1 MEIACPDIDAMG
13 TTVDPVLPRPPKL
26 AVIGNA
32 AAVAAY
38 DGVLEM
44 LLRVP

>member
-1 MEIACPDIDAMG
+1 MEIACPDIDAME
-13 TTVDPVLPRPPKL
+13 TDADPVLPRPPKF
-26 AVIGNA
+26 AVKGNA